1 MCGVLRERPGRRIYA
16 LFPRRVLLELRPPRE
31 RVPRL
36 PRRDSAEAE
45 GLFLTSVTPQALNNL
60 FKGPPNQTK
69 NARMSDLVRDGERL
83 VERRVVQRGRRDE
96 RGEERIAR
104 AVRVGSDAGRP
115 RQRRDRF

>member
-36 PRRDSAEAE
+36 PRRDPAEAPR
-45 GLFLTSVTPQALNNL
+45 LLLRSITSQASNNL
-60 FKGPPNQTK
+60 FKRPPHQIK
-69 NARMSDLVRDGERL
+69 NARMRDLVRDGERL
-83 VERRVVQRGRRDE
+83 VERRVVQRRRRNE
-96 RGEERIAR
+96 RSEERVAR